1 MVLLSTIMSSLV
13 SRKVSSG
20 STVRCS
26 SESTVRS
33 SSSASESRSAGEVVS
48 GCGLRS
54 ERSTSVV
61 GSGQERG
68 SSSGASVAWRG
79 NVGVAQMSS
88 KDAVDRQSEAHELR
102 EEGLELLLNKITN
115 KSLVGFLS
123 INPHKF
129 HGGSCFVVCSNPKE
143 VCGRCGLLE
152 LSNATDASSEIEFWF
167 YTRCTR
173 I

>member
-13 SRKVSSG
+13 SREVSRG

-26 SESTVRS
+26 SESS
-33 SSSASESRSAGEVVS
+33 SSSASESRSAGKVLVS

-54 ERSTSVV
+54 ERSTSMV

-102 EEGLELLLNKITN
+102 EEVEELLLNKITN

-143 VCGRCGLLE
+143 VCG
-152 LSNATDASSEIEFWF
+152 
-167 YTRCTR
+167 
-173 I
+173 

>member
-1 MVLLSTIMSSLV
+1 
-13 SRKVSSG
+13 
-20 STVRCS
+20 
-26 SESTVRS
+26 
-33 SSSASESRSAGEVVS
+33 
-48 GCGLRS
+48 
-54 ERSTSVV
+54 
-61 GSGQERG
+61 
-68 SSSGASVAWRG
+68 
-79 NVGVAQMSS
+79 MSS

-102 EEGLELLLNKITN
+102 EEGEELLSNKITG
-115 KSLVGFLS
+115 KSLFSFIGVS
-123 INPHKF
+123 PHKF